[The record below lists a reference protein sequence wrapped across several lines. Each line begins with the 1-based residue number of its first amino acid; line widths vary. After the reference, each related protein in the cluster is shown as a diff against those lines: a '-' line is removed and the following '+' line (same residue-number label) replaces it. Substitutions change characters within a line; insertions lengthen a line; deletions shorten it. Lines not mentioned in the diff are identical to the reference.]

1 MKKKNDLFLP
11 EEDLADRRR
20 FFSGLVAGL
29 ITTVLVLAF
38 FVFARRLF

>member
-11 EEDLADRRR
+11 EEDLADRWR

-29 ITTVLVLAF
+29 VTTVVVLAF
-38 FVFARRLF
+38 FLFAQRLF